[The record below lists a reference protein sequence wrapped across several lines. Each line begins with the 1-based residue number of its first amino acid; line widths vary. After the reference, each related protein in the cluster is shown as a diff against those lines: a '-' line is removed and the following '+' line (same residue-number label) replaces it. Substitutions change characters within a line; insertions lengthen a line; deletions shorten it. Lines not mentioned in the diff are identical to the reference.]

1 MLILIIFSL
10 TNIIVVG
17 TFMAIYG
24 RKPKYIDRML
34 LGVHIPPYAVHDPEV
49 EDLITDYKKK
59 TKQFYIINGILSIA
73 VCFLNFW
80 YVSIFMI
87 FWSFWLLEFIGGAFA
102 LLNSAHRKL
111 YDLKVERGWQGCGS
125 QSIVVV
131 DTTVSAKGDKL
142 PFSIWWH
149 LPILLGMIMMGA
161 LPSVRRYLV
170 DDDVWIISG
179 ISFFMSLFFV
189 VMHVWTMHN
198 RNEVFSQNT
207 HINKR
212 VNQTIKRVWSMMWIV
227 GNYLNLLS
235 LCVELYYTSKT
246 QWLSGIGIAWFVI
259 IQSIAAMGILGGFL
273 CLRWK
278 KQDLLKE
285 DVDRIYLDDDV
296 YWKNGW
302 YNNPNSS
309 NMWAQ
314 DRMNSMNY
322 TVNMGHPGGK
332 ICMALTVGITVATLV
347 GISAFFLEMDFA
359 PRYLTTEESQV
370 YISVPSYP
378 ISFEKSDIK
387 DVELLLELPKGDYK
401 RTNGLADGQQL
412 VGKFKEKDIGQCR
425 LYIYRKYSPVLKIEL
440 EEYTVFINSKQ
451 AGQTEQ
457 WYDLLIK

>member
-10 TNIIVVG
+10 TSIIVVG

-49 EDLITDYKKK
+49 EELITDYRKR

-73 VCFLNFW
+73 VCFLNLW
-80 YVSIFMI
+80 YMSIFMI
-87 FWSFWLLEFIGGAFA
+87 IWSLWLLEVVVGALI
-102 LLNSAHRKL
+102 LLNGAHRKL

-131 DTTVSAKGDKL
+131 DTNVSAKGDKL

-149 LPILLGMIMMGA
+149 LPILLCMIMMA
-161 LPSVRRYLV
+161 VFPSVRRYLV
-170 DDDVWIISG
+170 DDDAWIISG
-179 ISFFMSLFFV
+179 ISFFISLFFV
-189 VMHVWTMHN
+189 IMHIWTKRN

-207 HINKR
+207 QINKR

-246 QWLSGIGIAWFVI
+246 QWLSGLGIAWFVI
-259 IQSIAAMGILGGFL
+259 IQSILGLGILGGFL
-273 CLRWK
+273 YLRWK

-285 DVDRIYLDDDV
+285 DTDRIYLDDDV

-302 YNNPNSS
+302 YNNPNS
-309 NMWAQ
+309 NNIWVQ
-314 DRMNSMNY
+314 DRMNCMNY
-322 TVNMGHPGGK
+322 TVNMGRLGGK
-332 ICMALTVGITVATLV
+332 IWMAITVGITVAILV
-347 GISAFFLEMDFA
+347 GISAFILEMDFM
-359 PRYLTTEESQV
+359 PRYLTAEGNWVS
-370 YISVPSYP
+370 ISAPSYP

-387 DVELLLELPKGDYK
+387 EAKLLSELPKADYK

-412 VGKFKEKDIGQCR
+412 VGKFKEKEMGQCR

-457 WYDLLIK
+457 WYDLVKK